1 MDFRVPIG
9 VGKIKVTCPRCDSEE
24 FLNTGKNKTKGSDLV
39 LRLKFTLEELAEKVT
54 KTILLKR
61 LVKCK
66 ACNGTGSVSVTKSPP
81 ESYSNS
87 PCKVCQG
94 EGRQQ
99 DTVKLKINI
108 PGGASKGEYIT
119 LKGDG
124 DVGQQGGPPGDVIV
138 LIQEKKHSFF
148 TRLGDDIV
156 FELSISY
163 NQAFLGDKIKI
174 PTLKSD
180 VNLVIPG
187 GTQSGQIIRLRG
199 VGLPHLRGNGHG
211 HQLVKIT
218 VRKETVPSLSQLRG
232 MKPINFEHRV
242 AEMYSKLGCKKEITD
257 KAAGDGG
264 IDIILRKMGKKYLV
278 QCKRYS
284 EKNTIKVGVVREL
297 MGVVASENADG
308 GWVVTTSTF
317 TKAAKD
323 FAKKNKI
330 LKLIDS
336 SDLMDDMKKSLA

>member
-1 MDFRVPIG
+1 V
-9 VGKIKVTCPRCDSEE
+9 VASE
-24 FLNTGKNKTKGSDLV
+24 
-39 LRLKFTLEELAEKVT
+39 
-54 KTILLKR
+54 
-61 LVKCK
+61 
-66 ACNGTGSVSVTKSPP
+66 
-81 ESYSNS
+81 
-87 PCKVCQG
+87 
-94 EGRQQ
+94 
-99 DTVKLKINI
+99 
-108 PGGASKGEYIT
+108 
-119 LKGDG
+119 
-124 DVGQQGGPPGDVIV
+124 
-138 LIQEKKHSFF
+138 
-148 TRLGDDIV
+148 
-156 FELSISY
+156 
-163 NQAFLGDKIKI
+163 
-174 PTLKSD
+174 
-180 VNLVIPG
+180 
-187 GTQSGQIIRLRG
+187 
-199 VGLPHLRGNGHG
+199 
-211 HQLVKIT
+211 
-218 VRKETVPSLSQLRG
+218 PSLSQLRG